1 MNQHALLAQ
10 GMRQMSIDHYMVDY
24 ANEAGDVLFAND
36 TPLRS
41 LSAAKALASKTSLK
55 NAYGAYVVAY
65 TAEGADFGTFKAC
78 GHISFYDGRQ
88 CDTDGVV
95 L

>member
-1 MNQHALLAQ
+1 MT
-10 GMRQMSIDHYMVDY
+10 IDHYMVDY

-36 TPLRS
+36 VPLHS
-41 LSAAKALASKTSLK
+41 LTAAKALASKTSLK

-65 TAEGADFGTFKAC
+65 TGEKTEFGAYQAC
-78 GHISFYDGRQ
+78 GHISFYGGIQ
-88 CDTDGVV
+88 CETDGVV